1 MKNAL
6 RAVIR
11 KLRALSPFNPLVR
24 YALRRVKR
32 GSIMDMVLGK
42 DVAQMRRLMKTG
54 QLVMGKHSI
63 GEPQIHTFPHD
74 NTRLVVG
81 DYCSLGGIFLLGGQ
95 HGVRSVTTYIHRT
108 YLGMEGA
115 GELDFPES
123 KGDLVIGSDVWVGFG
138 AWVMSGLT
146 LGHGSVV
153 GTGAVVTKDV
163 PPYAIVGGS
172 PAKIIGWRNTEE
184 QREALL
190 EIKWWDWSDD
200 EVQAAVPY
208 LESEDIDA
216 FIAYARD
223 KQKRGEVQRSSSL

>member
-6 RAVIR
+6 RVVR
-11 KLRALSPFNPLVR
+11 QKMRAFSPLNPFVR
-24 YALRRVKR
+24 FALRRVKR
-32 GSIMDMVLGK
+32 GSIMDMLLGK
-42 DVAQMRRLMKTG
+42 DVAQMRRLMKSG
-54 QLVMGKHSI
+54 QLVMGRHSI
-63 GEPQIHTFPHD
+63 GEPQIFTFPHD
-74 NTRLVVG
+74 NTRLIVG
-81 DYCSLGGIFLLGGQ
+81 NYSSMGGIFLLGGQ
-95 HGVRSVTTYIHRT
+95 HGVRAVTTYIHRT

-115 GELDFPES
+115 GGLDFPES
-123 KGDLVIGSDVWVGFG
+123 KGDLIVGADCWVGFG

-153 GTGAVVTKDV
+153 GAGAVVTKDV

-190 EIKWWDWSDD
+190 EIKWWDWPD
-200 EVQAAVPY
+200 EEVREAVPY

-223 KQKRGEVQRSSSL
+223 KQHRGEVQRSSSL